1 MIYDLQKASLLKR
14 FSAYLLDIILLVIV
28 TTGCLALL
36 ASVLNLDSYSND
48 LRSSYTKYET
58 EYDTSFSYTQEEYKA
73 LSPEEAKKY
82 NDAYA
87 ALIADN
93 DAMYAYNMLVNLTLV
108 TVSLSILLGYLITEF
123 FVPLF
128 LKNGQTV
135 GKKIFGI
142 AVMRTGGI
150 RISPVSLFIRTILGK
165 FTIETMVPV
174 MMILMIFLGTIGIVG
189 PAVILGL
196 LVTQLVLL
204 CVTHTNS
211 VIHDILSDT
220 VTVDLAS
227 QMIFNS
233 PEELLA
239 YKTKLAAEKAARQ
252 DY

>member
-1 MIYDLQKASLLKR
+1 
-14 FSAYLLDIILLVIV
+14 
-28 TTGCLALL
+28 
-36 ASVLNLDSYSND
+36 
-48 LRSSYTKYET
+48 
-58 EYDTSFSYTQEEYKA
+58 
-73 LSPEEAKKY
+73 
-82 NDAYA
+82 
-87 ALIADN
+87 
-93 DAMYAYNMLVNLTLV
+93 
-108 TVSLSILLGYLITEF
+108 
-123 FVPLF
+123 
-128 LKNGQTV
+128 
-135 GKKIFGI
+135 
-142 AVMRTGGI
+142 
-150 RISPVSLFIRTILGK
+150 
-165 FTIETMVPV
+165 

-252 DY
+252 GY